1 MLGCAILLGVA
12 LIGLPSDSGFL
23 LRTSYL
29 ANEPRILRTLTAE
42 IVFLLILI
50 GIYARRRAGR

>member
-1 MLGCAILLGVA
+1 M
-12 LIGLPSDSGFL
+12 IGLPSDSGFL

-50 GIYARRRAGR
+50 GIYTRRRAGR